1 MAKNIFTH
9 ALAYIKY
16 RYSTW
21 TYNKKVKKLKKN
33 LQTKYKVN
41 VMDSLETLEYI
52 KKTGCSV
59 ARYGDGEFSLI
70 FEKEG
75 HGAFQTYSDKM
86 ANHLAEVFQTQD
98 ERLLVCFPRLY
109 YYLDLLRSEQKRFFE
124 DWLLKYMSKISPL
137 LLKSK
142 KYGDAM
148 VSRPYTWEYSPI
160 DFAGQVFDGWKSVW
174 KDRDIL
180 IIEGEKSRLGIGNDL
195 FDGAKSIKRILGP
208 ARSAYDKFDDI
219 VSTVKEHYNGEL
231 VLIALGPTATVLAG
245 ELYKYGM
252 QAIDIGHIDI
262 SYEWFLRRSKAKEA
276 IPGKFTNE
284 AVGGDIVEDCLDERY
299 LSQIVAKV
307 I

>member
-21 TYNKKVKKLKKN
+21 AYNKKVKKLKKD

-41 VMDSLETLEYI
+41 VMDSLETIEYI

-75 HGAFQTYSDKM
+75 HGAFQVYSDKM

-98 ERLLVCFPRLY
+98 ERLLVCMPQVFYRLDS
-109 YYLDLLRSEQKRFFE
+109 LPLNSKNFWTDFLI
-124 DWLLKYMSKISPL
+124 KYMPKIFPL
-137 LLKSK
+137 LLKTRV
-142 KYGDAM
+142 YGDAI
-148 VSRPYTWEYSPI
+148 VSRPY
-160 DFAGQVFDGWKSVW
+160 AGNVSDVELSEQVFIGWKSLW
-174 KDRDIL
+174 KGRDIL
-180 IIEGEKSRLGIGNDL
+180 IIEGEKTRLGVGNDL
-195 FDGAKSIKRILGP
+195 FEGTKSIKRILGP
-208 ARSAYDKFDDI
+208 ARSAYDKLDNI

-262 SYEWFLRRSKAKEA
+262 SYEWFLRRSKEREA

-284 AVGGDIVEDCLDERY
+284 AAGGNVVEDCLDERY
-299 LSQIVAKV
+299 LSQIVKR